1 MPRRG
6 DSRVAETA
14 MILHCGDFFFLKSD
28 RGKSKLH
35 YMPMVGRSLAVDG
48 CLRLSAGVS
57 LSIYKHRY
65 GRKAEKTMNI
75 YIGNLPY
82 SISEDELRDAFAQF
96 GQVDRANIIID
107 KFTGRSKGFGFI
119 EMPDA
124 AEAETA
130 IESMNDT
137 DFKGRTIKVNEARP
151 REERPVRRESRY

>member
-1 MPRRG
+1 
-6 DSRVAETA
+6 
-14 MILHCGDFFFLKSD
+14 
-28 RGKSKLH
+28 
-35 YMPMVGRSLAVDG
+35 
-48 CLRLSAGVS
+48 
-57 LSIYKHRY
+57 
-65 GRKAEKTMNI
+65 MNI